1 MHGSYGSEGWQQ
13 PSLTRLTGAAVENKN
28 LSIPL
33 SLSLSPTGHL
43 YLYSDPENEETVLLH
58 VAEKIKD
65 SFAIGSAT
73 GLLRL
78 GVVDF
83 GVPLPPSFTYW
94 QTFSKL
100 FVTEVSKLS
109 GLETFSSED
118 ILRLSPLLVELE
130 SHLERAPFMRGGE
143 YLNSEVM
150 TTLWHVLSQVL
161 LEEISHF
168 EGNSL
173 QDYLVAYNP
182 AWNKVGRVC
191 FHLAENKANPR
202 HPFAFLATYTTR
214 LSSTE
219 DAKHLDVKHQDVK
232 HLPLERALKEYS
244 GAQKRSH
251 LLSLLLPVQKSAEK
265 SPFIKHLVETGSIY
279 KPLAWTAREAHRFLK
294 DIPLIEEAGIIVK
307 IPNWWNPKRPP
318 RPQVTVA
325 VGNVN
330 ASAVGL
336 DALLDFDMG
345 FALPDG
351 EKLTLEEIEALLH
364 DQGHLVQIK
373 GQWVEVDNDK
383 LNQVL
388 SHWKHVENQVKR
400 EGLSFAEG
408 MRLLAGAF
416 GQQTEASLE
425 DVAEWSKVI
434 EGPWLNEALSKLRH
448 PEQAEDQN
456 VQALLREHLQ
466 AHLRPYQQM
475 GVQWLWWLYNLR
487 LGGCLA
493 DDMGLGKTVQVL
505 ALLLLV
511 KHLSPKGEKKRPS
524 LLILPAS
531 LLGNWQAEISKF
543 APDLKIWI
551 AHSSALNAKKVAN
564 SPDLTGIDLVITT
577 YAYVHRLP
585 WLSQLSWNLVV
596 LDEAQ
601 SIKNP
606 SAKQTQAIKK
616 LKSYVRFVL
625 TGTPVENRL
634 LDLWSLFD
642 FVAPGLLGSSRVFS
656 NYGKQTL
663 KRSEEKG
670 KNGEGRF
677 YAAIRHL
684 VSPYILRRLKSDK
697 QIIADLPD
705 KTEVKAYCSLT
716 KQQIILYQHALN
728 ELSTRLEQDI
738 DGIQRRGLVLSYL
751 TRFKQICNHPSQWLG
766 HGQYEEQESGKFIR
780 LKEICESIREKQEK
794 LLVFTQ
800 FREIIPA
807 LNDFLAGVFRQEGLA
822 LHGQTAIKDRAKLVQ
837 AFQQEQGFPFFILS
851 LKAGGTGLNL
861 TKAAHVIHFDRWW
874 NPAVENQATDR
885 AYRIGQKKNV
895 LVHKFVCQGTI
906 EEKIDGLLS
915 SKKDLSDELLT
926 SEKETNLTEL
936 SNEELLD
943 IVKLDI
949 HRVLGENS

>member
-1 MHGSYGSEGWQQ
+1 MI
-13 PSLTRLTGAAVENKN
+13 AVATENKN
-28 LSIPL
+28 VSIPL
-33 SLSLSPTGHL
+33 SLSLSPTGNL
-43 YLYSDPENEETVLLH
+43 YLYSDPENEETVILSG
-58 VAEKIKD
+58 ADKIKD
-65 SFAIGSAT
+65 SFAIGSAV
-73 GLLRL
+73 GLLHL
-78 GVVDF
+78 GVMDLGGEF
-83 GVPLPPSFTYW
+83 PPSLAYW
-94 QTFSKL
+94 QGFSRL
-100 FVTEVSKLS
+100 FATEVSKLS
-109 GLETFSSED
+109 GLETFSFED
-118 ILRLSPLLVELE
+118 ISRLSPPLTEFESLV
-130 SHLERAPFMRGGE
+130 ERAPFMRGGE

-150 TTLWHVLSQVL
+150 ITLWHELSQAF

-168 EGNSL
+168 KGNSI
-173 QDYLVAYNP
+173 QDYLAAYNP

-191 FHLAENKANPR
+191 FHLAENKTNSQ

-214 LSSTE
+214 LSNTE
-219 DAKHLDVKHQDVK
+219 GTKPQEVK

-244 GAQKRSH
+244 GEQKRVH
-251 LLSLLLPVQKSAEK
+251 LLSLLLPVQKSSEK
-265 SPFIKHLVETGSIY
+265 STFIKQLVDAGAIY
-279 KPLAWTAREAHRFLK
+279 KPLAWTAQEAHQFLK
-294 DIPLIEEAGIIVK
+294 DIPLIEEAGVIVK
-307 IPNWWNPKRPP
+307 IPNWWNPRRPP

-330 ASAVGL
+330 TSTVGL

-351 EKLTLEEIEALLH
+351 EQLTSEEVGALLKGQ
-364 DQGHLVQIK
+364 DPLVQIK
-373 GQWVEVDNDK
+373 GQWVEVDTDK
-383 LNQVL
+383 LDQVL
-388 SHWKHVENQVKR
+388 THWKQVERQVKR

-416 GQQTEASLE
+416 EQQAETSPE

-448 PEQAEDQN
+448 PEQTKDQN
-456 VQALLREHLQ
+456 VQTILQKHLQ
-466 AHLRPYQQM
+466 ADLRSYQQA
-475 GVQWLWWLYNLR
+475 GVQWLWWLYSLR

-511 KHLSPKGEKKRPS
+511 KHLSIQGEKRPS

-531 LLGNWQAEISKF
+531 LLGNWQAEINKF
-543 APDLKIWI
+543 VPGLKIWI
-551 AHSSALNAKKVAN
+551 VHSSASNGEIKGTVTDF
-564 SPDLTGIDLVITT
+564 PDLTGIDLVITT
-577 YAYVHRLP
+577 YAYAHRLP
-585 WLSQLSWNLVV
+585 WLSQLSWNLVI

-606 SAKQTQAIKK
+606 SAKQTQTIKK
-616 LKSYVRFVL
+616 LKSYVRFAL

-656 NYGKQTL
+656 NYGKKAL
-663 KRSEEKG
+663 KQSEEKG
-670 KNGEGRF
+670 ENGEGRF
-677 YAAIRHL
+677 YAAVRHL

-705 KTEVKAYCSLT
+705 KAEVMAYCSLT
-716 KQQIILYQHALN
+716 KQQIILYQYALK
-728 ELSTRLEQDI
+728 ELSERLKQDM

-794 LLVFTQ
+794 VLIFTQ

-807 LNDFLAGVFRQEGLA
+807 LHDFLSNIFGQEGLI
-822 LHGQTAIKDRAKLVQ
+822 LHGQTAIKNRARLVDS
-837 AFQQEQGFPFFILS
+837 FQQEQGFPFFVLS

-861 TKAAHVIHFDRWW
+861 TKASHVIHFDRWW

-906 EEKIDGLLS
+906 EEKIDELLN
-915 SKKDLSDELLT
+915 SKKGLSDELLT
-926 SEKETNLTEL
+926 LEKEINLTEL
-936 SNEELLD
+936 SNAELLD
-943 IVKLDI
+943 IVTLDI
-949 HRVLGENS
+949 HRALGESS

>member
-1 MHGSYGSEGWQQ
+1 
-13 PSLTRLTGAAVENKN
+13 LTGAAVENKYAFT
-28 LSIPL
+28 PL

-43 YLYSDPENEETVLLH
+43 YLYSDPENEEAVLLH

-65 SFAIGSAT
+65 SFAIGSAI

-78 GVVDF
+78 GVMDF
-83 GVPLPPSFTYW
+83 ASTLPPSLAYW
-94 QTFSKL
+94 QAFSKF
-100 FVTEVSKLS
+100 FVTEVSKLARID
-109 GLETFSSED
+109 TFSPED
-118 ILRLSPLLVELE
+118 ALHLSPPLAELE

-150 TTLWHVLSQVL
+150 TTLWHDLSQVL
-161 LEEISHF
+161 LEELSHF
-168 EGNSL
+168 EGNSI

-214 LSSTE
+214 LSSIQ
-219 DAKHLDVKHQDVK
+219 DAKPQDVK

-244 GAQKRSH
+244 GEQKRVH
-251 LLSLLLPVQKSAEK
+251 LLSLLLPVQKSTEK
-265 SPFIKHLVETGSIY
+265 SMFIKHLVETGSIY

-294 DIPLIEEAGIIVK
+294 DVPLIEEAGIIVK

-351 EKLTLEEIEALLH
+351 EKLTLEELETLLRK
-364 DQGHLVQIK
+364 QGHLVQIK
-373 GQWVEVDNDK
+373 GQWVEVDKDK
-383 LNQVL
+383 LSQVL
-388 SHWKHVENQVKR
+388 SHWKQVENQVKR

-456 VQALLREHLQ
+456 IQALLREHLQ
-466 AHLRPYQQM
+466 ADLRPYQQM

-511 KHLSPKGEKKRPS
+511 KHLSAKGERQPS

-543 APDLKIWI
+543 APSLKVWI
-551 AHSSALNAKKVAN
+551 AHSSASNADTVMK
-564 SPDLTGIDLVITT
+564 SPDLMGIDLVITT
-577 YAYVHRLP
+577 YAYAHRLS
-585 WLSQLSWNLVV
+585 WLSEISWNLVV

-616 LKSYVRFVL
+616 LKSQVRIVL

-670 KNGEGRF
+670 ENGEGRF

-705 KTEVKAYCSLT
+705 KTEVMAYCSLS
-716 KQQIILYQHALN
+716 KQQIVLYQHALN
-728 ELSTRLEQDI
+728 ELSTLLEQDI

-766 HGQYEEQESGKFIR
+766 HGQYEEQDSGKFIR

-794 LLVFTQ
+794 VLIFTQ
-800 FREIIPA
+800 FREIMPA
-807 LNDFLAGVFRQEGLA
+807 LNTFLSGVFGEEGLA
-822 LHGQTAIKDRAKLVQ
+822 LHGQTVIKDRAKLVE

-895 LVHKFVCQGTI
+895 LVHKFICQGTI
-906 EEKIDGLLS
+906 EEKIDGLLN
-915 SKKDLSDELLT
+915 SKKDLSNELLT

-949 HRVLGENS
+949 HRVLGELS